1 MNATLTYQQQQVA
14 NWKGEIRK
22 EYTETAQFSDEE
34 LLAMLRQ
41 ADRENNPNVIEA
53 EGENTEELVEREANA
68 VYELEE
74 LRDGWLLDFVEKGGF
89 EYLMTILK
97 TFVTKY
103 KDAPK
108 SETLSVSA
116 EVQVLR
122 LTTYLIK
129 VILVSCFCAQT
140 QDSNLAGNI

>member
-1 MNATLTYQQQQVA
+1 MN
-14 NWKGEIRK
+14 
-22 EYTETAQFSDEE
+22 D
-34 LLAMLRQ
+34 
-41 ADRENNPNVIEA
+41 
-53 EGENTEELVEREANA
+53 

-74 LRDGWLLDFVEKGGF
+74 LRDGWLLDFIEKGGF

-108 SETLSVSA
+108 SETLNVPA